1 MKNAHPHLE
10 KAQDVNDLRCA
21 LSKKRKMP
29 LPLKK
34 VFGEF
39 FAKQTRK
46 NGTKPLFPVEKTHN
60 GKSA

>member
-1 MKNAHPHLE
+1 
-10 KAQDVNDLRCA
+10 
-21 LSKKRKMP
+21 MP